1 MYRAPQVD
9 YKKDAESHMA
19 RQQQI
24 KVSADLRKVVM
35 LTKSMSSRHA
45 CLQTTLSL
53 LMKHFVSLVR
63 MEKTQPLFGTRI
75 GLVGWLV
82 S

>member
-35 LTKSMSSRHA
+35 LTKLMSSRHA

-53 LMKHFVSLVR
+53 LMKHLVSLVR
-63 MEKTQPLFGTRI
+63 IEKTQPLFGTKI
-75 GLVGWLV
+75 GLDG
-82 S
+82 

>member
-1 MYRAPQVD
+1 
-9 YKKDAESHMA
+9 MA

-24 KVSADLRKVVM
+24 KVSADLRKVGM
-35 LTKSMSSRHA
+35 LTKLMSSRHA
-45 CLQTTLSL
+45 CLQTALSL
-53 LMKHFVSLVR
+53 LMKHLVSLVR
-63 MEKTQPLFGTRI
+63 MEKTQPLFGTKI